1 MLVWMQMS
9 LNAASVSIEAIVV
22 IRDGSPGGTILV
34 SEQIQPEWK
43 FFPLTTTSDTNG
55 YILLEESINEY
66 CHEIDRECRC

>member
-9 LNAASVSIEAIVV
+9 LSAASVSIEAIVV
-22 IRDGSPGGTILV
+22 IRNGSPARPPWFQDRFSLSG
-34 SEQIQPEWK
+34 S
-43 FFPLTTTSDTNG
+43 FSPLTMTSDTNG